1 MIRKVAGSFSL
12 LLVAVLLMFVA
23 ACGSDTAQNEGGKK
37 GGSASEKKEQAA
49 AAEEGSSQQPGSAEG
64 GQPTNIGRQ
73 ADVVINGSSYV
84 SPLTEIFGDVF
95 IGRDNFVA
103 ASSVIRASPG
113 HRVELGDK
121 ATVQDNIVVRALN
134 ESVTIG
140 DESNLGHHAI
150 VRDSQIG
157 DSAYIGY
164 NTEIEDSRV
173 GNGALVY
180 HGARVEGVEIP
191 DDAVRG
197 GGGGITEQADADDLP
212 TIEEVGV
219 DEYYQEAL
227 LDIHDELTQG
237 YIELFE
243 RRLRG
248 LLEVGPNPETSFNP
262 EQTEPQIGENVELE
276 EFVRVVGDVRLGE
289 NSSVGRRTA
298 IRADEG
304 TPIVIGPGL
313 EHRR

>member
-1 MIRKVAGSFSL
+1 MGRKPMIHKVAASFSL
-12 LLVAVLLMFVA
+12 LLMAMLLIFVA

-37 GGSASEKKEQAA
+37 SGSGSEKNGQA
-49 AAEEGSSQQPGSAEG
+49 AAEEGSAERPGSAEG

-73 ADVVINGSSYV
+73 AEVVINGSSYV

-95 IGRDNFVA
+95 IGQDNFVA
-103 ASSVIRASPG
+103 ASSVLRASPG
-113 HRVELGDK
+113 HRVELGDS

-134 ESVTIG
+134 KNVTIG

-191 DDAVRG
+191 DDAYVASG
-197 GGGGITEQADADDLP
+197 KVFTEQAEADDLP

-243 RRLRG
+243 RGGYEG

-262 EQTEPQIGENVELE
+262 EQTEPQLGENVELQ
-276 EFVRVVGDVRLGE
+276 EFVRIVGDVRVGA
-289 NSSVGRRTA
+289 NSAQG
-298 IRADEG
+298 G
-304 TPIVIGPGL
+304 
-313 EHRR
+313 